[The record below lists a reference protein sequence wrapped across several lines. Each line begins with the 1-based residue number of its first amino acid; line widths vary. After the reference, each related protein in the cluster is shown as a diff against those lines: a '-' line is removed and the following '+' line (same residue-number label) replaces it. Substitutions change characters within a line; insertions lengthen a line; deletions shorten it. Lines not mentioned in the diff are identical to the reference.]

1 MKRKYPKLS
10 LSRRTLW
17 NVYLSKLVLIP
28 RSKENPLGIP
38 SKGYVNTFQRI
49 TLLLTDYWRGYTLL
63 NSFLSIFKMRE
74 QNFLSLM
81 KLVKVHIYYS
91 RSLGFGTSP
100 FCNYS
105 YAPIGEK
112 AIKYIPKIPKNI
124 TCCATIS

>member
-1 MKRKYPKLS
+1 MKRRFPELP
-10 LSRRTLW
+10 LSRSTLW
-17 NVYLSKLVLIP
+17 NVYLSKLALIP

-49 TLLLTDYWRGYTLL
+49 TILLTDYWRGYTLL
-63 NSFLSIFKMRE
+63 ESFLSIFKMRE

-81 KLVKVHIYYS
+81 KLVKIQLSYS
-91 RSLGFGTSP
+91 PSLGFGTSP

-112 AIKYIPKIPKNI
+112 AVKYIPKIAKNI